1 LRLHTAWTI
10 KVPSNDDDN
19 ETQKYIL
26 KTSERINIGGDEYH
40 KNTIPCHGEEIRC
53 YLERRGNQLYLKPT
67 KQAEIFYRGN
77 QLTQEVKIDKNYLT
91 LTYHHNHQDF
101 DLQIQISKK

>member
-1 LRLHTAWTI
+1 MPHRCE
-10 KVPSNDDDN
+10 NRYN
-19 ETQKYIL
+19 
-26 KTSERINIGGDEYH
+26 
-40 KNTIPCHGEEIRC
+40 KNTFSRAGEEIRC

-77 QLTQEVKIDKNYLT
+77 QLTQEVKIDKNSLT
-91 LTYHHNHQDF
+91 LTYHHNNQDF